1 MLKTQILKNLECS
14 WQTNTDILFTKFYGM
29 LPSNLENLLIFKEY
43 EMFHFQEKENNNLQ
57 WASSEQEKQS

>member
-29 LPSNLENLLIFKEY
+29 LPSNLENVLIFKEY
-43 EMFHFQEKENNNLQ
+43 EMFHFQEKENKNLQ
-57 WASSEQEKQS
+57 